1 MLADVE
7 NRGKGMAW
15 LVVGVLL
22 WSFAHLFG
30 RLAPDARAA
39 MGKAG
44 KGGIALLVLASLVLM
59 TVGYRDAS
67 GAVFWVRSP
76 AMVGINNLLMLL
88 ALYLMVAAT
97 TRAWV
102 TGVIRHP
109 QLTAM
114 KSWAVAHLLVN
125 GDTPSLVLFGGL
137 LAWAVVSVILINKS
151 EPNPARVVTTSAG
164 REVST
169 GLVTIIAYGAVSFL
183 HISLGYPVFG

>member
-1 MLADVE
+1 
-7 NRGKGMAW
+7 
-15 LVVGVLL
+15 LV
-22 WSFAHLFG
+22 
-30 RLAPDARAA
+30 
-39 MGKAG
+39 AG
-44 KGGIALLVLASLVLM
+44 LLVAGLLLM
-59 TVGYRDAS
+59 IFGYRWTPFIP
-67 GAVFWVRSP
+67 VWSP
-76 AMVGINNLLMLL
+76 PSFFIHINNLLMLL

-151 EPNPARVVTTSAG
+151 EPNPARVVTTSVG

-169 GLVTIIAYGAVSFL
+169 GLVAIIAYGAVSFL

>member
-1 MLADVE
+1 MLLLTA
-7 NRGKGMAW
+7 G
-15 LVVGVLL
+15 VGL
-22 WSFAHLFG
+22 WSLAHWVK
-30 RLAPDARAA
+30 RLAPALRDKL
-39 MGKAG
+39 GNGG
-44 KGGIALLVLASLVLM
+44 KGLIAVAILASVAM
-59 TVGYRDAS
+59 MVVGYGRAEGS
-67 GAVFWVRSP
+67 FYWGRSP

-88 ALYLMVAAT
+88 ALYLMVAAS

-114 KSWAVAHLLVN
+114 KS
-125 GDTPSLVLFGGL
+125 
-137 LAWAVVSVILINKS
+137 WAVVSVILINKS

>member
-1 MLADVE
+1 MLLLTA
-7 NRGKGMAW
+7 G
-15 LVVGVLL
+15 VGL
-22 WSFAHLFG
+22 WSLAHWVK
-30 RLAPDARAA
+30 RLAPALRDKL
-39 MGKAG
+39 GNGG
-44 KGGIALLVLASLVLM
+44 KGLIAVAILASVAM
-59 TVGYRDAS
+59 MVVGYGQAEGS
-67 GAVFWVRSP
+67 FYWGRSP